1 MADPSKID
9 DRLLRGKAP
18 AANEPPA
25 AVVERLE
32 SLDDVIL
39 PAIEGDEA
47 ALAACEP
54 AWRQAVAEL
63 GPAAVSESR
72 GEYLRY
78 ARSVWE
84 YLRVNAPQHR
94 RQLFAV
100 MKIILLLSGVDS

>member
-1 MADPSKID
+1 MADERTIDEPTSPSK
-9 DRLLRGKAP
+9 AP
-18 AANEPPA
+18 TAIELPA

-32 SLDDVIL
+32 SLDDVT
-39 PAIEGDEA
+39 

-54 AWRQAVAEL
+54 AWRQAIAEL

-94 RQLFAV
+94 RQFFAV
-100 MKIILLLSGVDS
+100 LKIILLLSGVDS